1 MCSERAN
8 VAPASIA
15 LPTAVSAAAAPL
27 VSGSISSTSSP
38 GKEND
43 PAIADSAEAHE
54 APSSMLVEDPDKGRR
69 IAGVRREYRLG
80 RREKPTMGTR
90 HTFDYGKVSIFA
102 PEAS

>member
-1 MCSERAN
+1 
-8 VAPASIA
+8 
-15 LPTAVSAAAAPL
+15 
-27 VSGSISSTSSP
+27 
-38 GKEND
+38 
-43 PAIADSAEAHE
+43 
-54 APSSMLVEDPDKGRR
+54 MLVEDPDKGRR